1 MTIDFSDEYQLSGA
15 VIDRLEQLITIFK
28 ILCGHQHKILILI
41 NLVQKRIKFS
51 LTEILNW

>member
-1 MTIDFSDEYQLSGA
+1 MTIDFSDEYQLLGA

-28 ILCGHQHKILILI
+28 ILCGQQHKILILI
-41 NLVQKRIKFS
+41 YLVQKRIKFS

>member
-1 MTIDFSDEYQLSGA
+1 MTIDFSDEYQLLGA

-28 ILCGHQHKILILI
+28 ILCGQQHKILILI
-41 NLVQKRIKFS
+41 YHVQKRIKFS

>member
-1 MTIDFSDEYQLSGA
+1 MTIDFSDEYQLLGA

-28 ILCGHQHKILILI
+28 IQHKILILI

>member
-1 MTIDFSDEYQLSGA
+1 MTIDFSDEYQLLGA